1 MLEKVGAALGL
12 LRELSWSLTCP
23 AHCGG
28 SVVFPLLA
36 GCAIGF
42 LLGILASF
50 LALLAFWNYLATTSA
65 PATSPGAAAPASS
78 GAHRRTSRLAKY
90 LNEH

>member
-1 MLEKVGAALGL
+1 MLERIGATLGL

-28 SVVFPLLA
+28 SVAFPFLA

-42 LLGILASF
+42 LLGLLASF
-50 LALLAFWNYLATTSA
+50 VALVAFWNYLTTTAGPSS
-65 PATSPGAAAPASS
+65 TSGAAAPAPSD
-78 GAHRRTSRLAKY
+78 ARRRTSRLAKY